1 MKMTTQTQAKPQQ
14 NITIQGEWAP
24 QKAMWVAFPSDG
36 ELWLDYLE
44 PAQEEAAAMVKLLS
58 NGQPVKLLA
67 CGDKAEA
74 AAKKLVGNAAE
85 VIPADFGDI
94 WLRDTG
100 PIYISDNGS
109 PVALRFKVNG
119 WGGKYDYPADRVI
132 GDFIAKK
139 SGTPTRAFDLV
150 MEGGSLENDGEGTIL
165 TTRECL
171 LNPNRNPGW
180 SQDDIEETLKDAFGA
195 KKILWLDDGLL
206 NDHTD
211 GHIDNIA
218 RFIGPAKVVC
228 QSPYGKNDPNTKVL
242 DKIAND
248 LEKMTAANGRKLEVI
263 RVPSPGLV
271 EDPDGAPMA
280 ASHMNFIIGNK
291 AVAVPT
297 YGTESADEAVAA
309 LQKLFPHR
317 DVQGLSSLAIL
328 TNGGGSFHC
337 MTQQEPHS

>member
-1 MKMTTQTQAKPQQ
+1 MAQAKTVNQGA
-14 NITIQGEWAP
+14 ITVQGEWAP
-24 QKAMWVAFPSDG
+24 HKAMWVAFPSDAS
-36 ELWLDYLE
+36 LWLEYLE
-44 PAQEEAAAMVKLLS
+44 PAQIETAAMVKLLS
-58 NGQPVKLLA
+58 SGEPVKVLA
-67 CGDKAEA
+67 CGDDAVVS
-74 AAKKLVGNAAE
+74 AKKLMGSFAE
-85 VIPADFGDI
+85 IIPADFGDI

-100 PIYISDNGS
+100 PIYISDNGA

-139 SGTPTRAFDLV
+139 SGTPIRAIDLV
-150 MEGGSLENDGEGTIL
+150 MEGGSLENDGADTIL

-171 LNPNRNPGW
+171 LNPNRNPGKT
-180 SQDDIEETLKDAFGA
+180 QQQIEDMLKDAFA
-195 KKILWLDDGLL
+195 AEKILWLDDGLL

-218 RFIGPAKVVC
+218 RFIGPGKVVC
-228 QSPYGKNDPNTKVL
+228 QSPYGKDDPNADVL
-242 DKIAND
+242 NKIAAD

-263 RVPSPGLV
+263 RVPGPGLV
-271 EDPDGAPMA
+271 EDPNGVPMA

-297 YGTESADEAVAA
+297 YGTESANEAVDAI
-309 LQKLFPHR
+309 QKLFPGR
-317 DVQGLSSLAIL
+317 VVKGLSSLAIL

-337 MTQQEPHS
+337 MTQQEPSE